1 MTDSVKG
8 ALLTMFGGM
17 CWGVSGC
24 VGQYLFTRQGMD
36 STWLVPIRLFLAGV
50 ILCIYY
56 GVRNWRQ
63 LVNPWRKLLPVHLLF
78 DHPAFQ
84 RRCGHHFAGSF
95 PRADSAGGLHPAK
108 ACAAAV

>member
-1 MTDSVKG
+1 MTDSIKG

-24 VGQYLFTRQGMD
+24 VGQYLFTSQGMD

-50 ILCIYY
+50 ILC
-56 GVRNWRQ
+56 
-63 LVNPWRKLLPVHLLF
+63 
-78 DHPAFQ
+78 
-84 RRCGHHFAGSF
+84 RCGHHFAGSF